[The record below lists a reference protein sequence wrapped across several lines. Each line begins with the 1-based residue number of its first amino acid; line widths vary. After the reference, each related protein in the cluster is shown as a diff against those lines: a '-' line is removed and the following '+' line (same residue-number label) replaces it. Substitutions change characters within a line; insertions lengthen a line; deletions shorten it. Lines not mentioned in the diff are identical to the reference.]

1 MTKTRAIVTLCAE
14 GALLARHLAEHFP
27 DTDLYV
33 HEKVVERG
41 SATSFS
47 HIVELTGRIFSQ
59 YRGLIY
65 IAPCGVV
72 VRSLANCLEH
82 KTSDPAVVVLDVKGR
97 WAVSLL
103 SGHEGGAND
112 LAVQVGNAI
121 GAEPIITTTTEA
133 LKDLIVGIGCRR
145 GTSREHIVSAITSA
159 LTDAGLELSRVRYLS
174 SVQLKA
180 DEEGLLLAARAVN
193 IPLRFL
199 SSDEIRNC
207 GLDFQHSAFVAEKV
221 NVPAVAEP
229 SALLAGRR
237 TKLLVSKKIY
247 QGVTIAVAQESC
259 SW

>member
-1 MTKTRAIVTLCAE
+1 MTNAAITLSAE
-14 GALLARHLAEHFP
+14 GASVARRLGEVLG

-33 HEKVVERG
+33 HENVPGQWNAERF
-41 SATSFS
+41 AQ
-47 HIVELTGRIFSQ
+47 VKELTSRIFAH
-59 YRGLIY
+59 YAALIY

-72 VRSLANCLEH
+72 VRSIAECLKH
-82 KTSDPAVVVLDVKGR
+82 KTTDPAVVVVDVRGR

-121 GAEPIITTTTEA
+121 FAEPIITTTTEA
-133 LKDLIVGIGCRR
+133 LKDLIVGVGCRR
-145 GTSREHIVSAITSA
+145 GTRQEHIVSAVMTT
-159 LTDAGLELSRVRYLS
+159 LTEAGLELGRVRYLS
-174 SVQLKA
+174 SAQVKR
-180 DEEGLLLAARAVN
+180 DEEGLLLAARELHV
-193 IPLRFL
+193 PLRFI

-207 GLDFQHSAFVAEKV
+207 GLDFPHSAFVQEKV

-247 QGVTIAVAQESC
+247 QGVTIAVAQENC